1 MNLNFQMKGY
11 IRMNR
16 VRKTEM
22 ALAAC
27 FGIAIN
33 AFGVTITL
41 DPKNGDPI
49 GTITAEAGTAISA
62 PEAPTKKA
70 GFNFLGWFA
79 KKAKTPFVFDI
90 MPEEDVALTG
100 KWEWKRGAFPTS
112 YSEDKL
118 LEIDMPL
125 LVINTDGGEE
135 PDYEVAYPP
144 PGCIGKSIKNAS
156 KVPGRLVMK
165 LGSETL
171 YDSGEY
177 VKKESGLTVK
187 IRGNTS
193 VGGSQKPYKLKL
205 QKKADLL
212 MLDDGVKRKN
222 KDWVLLA
229 TTQNLKN
236 DFGFLINEFVG
247 MQWTPRYRY
256 VNVMINDDYRG
267 LYLLC
272 ESEDVDA
279 DCRIDVNEDT
289 GFLIEHDPY
298 WWNEDAYFKTKT
310 SPSTYGY
317 TFKYPDPED
326 LTDEQLLAASN
337 AMNRVED
344 SLLDGTYPKLID
356 VPSFAGWLLAHDLL
370 GTYDG
375 AGSNKYMTKFDDHDE
390 SKVMMA
396 NLWDFD
402 TTMLTSNEWAK
413 IHTSASFVFPK
424 LIASTNPAF
433 RDEYRKQWLA
443 LRAKIL
449 PLVDVALAEI
459 GDGAET
465 LNAARKIN
473 RLRWWSGEDVET
485 EFDGIRD
492 WYVTRIAWID
502 EHLSEMASGKLF
514 LVVDPNG
521 GSYKGSEEPTI
532 AEHTLKP
539 NTIFNRNIGAAF
551 REHFALVGFFD
562 APEGGEMVYDAQ
574 GRAVKGTYWTES
586 SANGGVF
593 CGAGDL
599 VVYAQWRQTNMQLEV
614 DPNGGSYEGSEE
626 PTIAE
631 HTLKPNTIFN
641 RNIGAAFREHFA
653 LVGFFDAPEGGEMV
667 YDATGRAV
675 KGTYWTESAAN
686 GGVFCGTG
694 DLVVYAQWRDR

>member
-1 MNLNFQMKGY
+1 M
-11 IRMNR
+11 

-22 ALAAC
+22 ALIACLGLAA
-27 FGIAIN
+27 N
-33 AFGVTITL
+33 ALGVTITL
-41 DPKNGDPI
+41 DPKNGDPV

-62 PEAPTKKA
+62 PEAPTKKP
-70 GFNFLGWFA
+70 GFTFLGWFA
-79 KKAKTPFVFDI
+79 KKAKTPFVFDV
-90 MPEEDVALTG
+90 MPDENVALTG
-100 KWEWKRGAFPTS
+100 KWEWTRGARPDL

-125 LVINTDGGEE
+125 LVINTDDGEE

-144 PGCIGKSIKNAS
+144 PGCGGQSIKNAS

-165 LGSETL
+165 LRSETL

-193 VGGSQKPYKLKL
+193 VGGRQKPYKLKL

-236 DFGFLINEFVG
+236 DFGFLINGFVG

-256 VNVMINDDYRG
+256 VNVMINGDYRG

-272 ESEDVDA
+272 ESEAVDE
-279 DCRIDVNEDT
+279 DCRIDVNADT

-310 SPSTYGY
+310 SLSTFGY

-326 LTDEQLLAASN
+326 LTEEQLLAASN
-337 AMNRVED
+337 AISRVED

-370 GTYDG
+370 GTYDAG
-375 AGSNKYMTKFDDHDE
+375 GSNKYMTKFDDRDE

-402 TTMLTSNEWAK
+402 TTMWTSNEWAK

-433 RDEYRKQWLA
+433 RDEYRLQWLA
-443 LRAKIL
+443 LRARIL
-449 PLVDVALAEI
+449 PLVDAALAEI

-473 RLRWWSGEDVET
+473 RLRWGSGKDVET
-485 EFDGIRD
+485 EFDGIRN
-492 WYVTRIAWID
+492 WYATRVEWID
-502 EHLSEMASGKLF
+502 EHISEMTSENQY

-521 GSYKGSEEPTI
+521 GSYLGSVTPTVMESLLM
-532 AEHTLKP
+532 AGTPLHGP
-539 NTIFNRNIGAAF
+539 IGRAYCGGL
-551 REHFALVGFFD
+551 ELIGFFD
-562 APEGGEMVYDAQ
+562 APEGGVM
-574 GRAVKGTYWTES
+574 G
-586 SANGGVF
+586 
-593 CGAGDL
+593 
-599 VVYAQWRQTNMQLEV
+599 
-614 DPNGGSYEGSEE
+614 
-626 PTIAE
+626 
-631 HTLKPNTIFN
+631 
-641 RNIGAAFREHFA
+641 
-653 LVGFFDAPEGGEMV
+653 

-675 KGTYWTESAAN
+675 KGTYRTESSAN

-694 DLVVYAQWRDR
+694 DLVVYAQWRQTNMQLTVDP